1 MRRCDDDEDDEDT
14 SMRPSIENARRVLP
28 PPTQRANSA
37 VEVGG
42 GNEVWARGSPVESLT
57 VSATR
62 ESKTLAEFDELA
74 RDREFEALNYLC
86 AT

>member
-1 MRRCDDDEDDEDT
+1 MRRRDDDEDDEDT
-14 SMRPSIENARRVLP
+14 SMRPSIE
-28 PPTQRANSA
+28 RAPGA
-37 VEVGG
+37 PATDATGELCGG
-42 GNEVWARGSPVESLT
+42 GWRRKRGMGAGARPVESLT

>member
-1 MRRCDDDEDDEDT
+1 MGAG
-14 SMRPSIENARRVLP
+14 AR
-28 PPTQRANSA
+28 
-37 VEVGG
+37 
-42 GNEVWARGSPVESLT
+42 PVESLT

>member
-1 MRRCDDDEDDEDT
+1 MRRCDHDEDDEDT
-14 SMRPSIENARRVLP
+14 SMRPSIERARRVLP

-42 GNEVWARGSPVESLT
+42 ENEVCCPVESLT

-62 ESKTLAEFDELA
+62 ETKTLAEFDELA